1 MAQKRVYSRPCTAA
15 IHSALNILSVTAILS
30 ALTICSG
37 CTYNSDAGLNLAPS
51 EYDYLDSGIVEGTA
65 VARDP
70 DDTGDTEPKSSGLIG
85 YFKEHGYTPEDNE
98 YPEFYAGAY
107 IDPIYGTVLCITDDS
122 EEVMDILRDATGL
135 ENPPVK
141 LVKYSY
147 DELKKASKQIF
158 DLQQEERDAGIEPA
172 PYVISSGVR
181 IKENCLYITIEDP
194 DGVYASG
201 ERSIADDM
209 KKYLPEGFDG
219 AKYSISQN
227 S

>member
-1 MAQKRVYSRPCTAA
+1 MAQKHKLT
-15 IHSALNILSVTAILS
+15 ITGIIAILS
-30 ALTICSG
+30 ALTIFISG
-37 CTYNSDAGLNLAPS
+37 CTSDSDAGLNLSPS

-158 DLQQEERDAGIEPA
+158 DLQQEERDAGIEPT
-172 PYVISSGVR
+172 PYVTSSGVR

-219 AKYSISQN
+219 AKYSISDN

>member
-1 MAQKRVYSRPCTAA
+1 
-15 IHSALNILSVTAILS
+15 
-30 ALTICSG
+30 
-37 CTYNSDAGLNLAPS
+37 
-51 EYDYLDSGIVEGTA
+51 
-65 VARDP
+65 
-70 DDTGDTEPKSSGLIG
+70 
-85 YFKEHGYTPEDNE
+85 
-98 YPEFYAGAY
+98 
-107 IDPIYGTVLCITDDS
+107 
-122 EEVMDILRDATGL
+122 MDILRDATGL

-147 DELKKASKQIF
+147 DELKKASEQIF
-158 DLQQEERDAGIEPA
+158 DLQQDERDAGIEPA

-219 AKYSISQN
+219 AKYSISDN

>member
-1 MAQKRVYSRPCTAA
+1 MAQKR
-15 IHSALNILSVTAILS
+15 ILSMFC
-30 ALTICSG
+30 ALTILFAPAVCCG
-37 CTYNSDAGLNLAPS
+37 CTYNSDAGLNLAPR

-70 DDTGDTEPKSSGLIG
+70 DDTGDSEPKSSGMLG
-85 YFKEHGYTPEDNE
+85 YFKDHDLIPEGSQ
-98 YPEFYAGAY
+98 YPEFYTGAY
-107 IDPIYGTVLCITDDS
+107 IDPVYGTVLCITDDS
-122 EEVMDILRDATGL
+122 DEVMDILRDATGL

-147 DELKKASKQIF
+147 DELKKASKQVF
-158 DLQQEERDAGIEPA
+158 DLQREERDAGIEPT
-172 PYVISSGVR
+172 PYVTSSGVR

-201 ERSIADDM
+201 ERSIAADM

-219 AKYSISQN
+219 AKYSISDN

>member
-1 MAQKRVYSRPCTAA
+1 MARK
-15 IHSALNILSVTAILS
+15 HILSMFC
-30 ALTICSG
+30 ALTLLFAPAVCSG

-65 VARDP
+65 VVRDP
-70 DDTGDTEPKSSGLIG
+70 DDTGDSAPKSSGLIG

-158 DLQQEERDAGIEPA
+158 DLQREERDAGIEPT
-172 PYVISSGVR
+172 PYVTSSGVR

-194 DGVYASG
+194 DGVYASS

-209 KKYLPEGFDG
+209 AKYLPDGFDG
-219 AKYSISQN
+219 AKYSISDN

>member
-1 MAQKRVYSRPCTAA
+1 MAQKRVYSRHCTAA
-15 IHSALNILSVTAILS
+15 INSALNILSVTAILS
-30 ALTICSG
+30 ALTICCG
-37 CTYNSDAGLNLAPS
+37 CTYNSDAGLNLAPR

-70 DDTGDTEPKSSGLIG
+70 DDTGGTEPKSSGLIG
-85 YFKEHGYTPEDNE
+85 YFEEHGYTPEDNE

-172 PYVISSGVR
+172 PYVTSSGVR

>member
-1 MAQKRVYSRPCTAA
+1 MAQKRVYSRHCTAA
-15 IHSALNILSVTAILS
+15 INSALNILSVTAILS
-30 ALTICSG
+30 ALTICCG

-147 DELKKASKQIF
+147 DELKKASEQIF

-172 PYVISSGVR
+172 PYVTSSGVR

-209 KKYLPEGFDG
+209 AKYLPEGFDG

>member
-1 MAQKRVYSRPCTAA
+1 MFC
-15 IHSALNILSVTAILS
+15 
-30 ALTICSG
+30 ALTILFAPAVCCG

-70 DDTGDTEPKSSGLIG
+70 DDTGDFEPKSSGLIG
-85 YFKEHGYTPEDNE
+85 YFEEHGYTPEGNE

-158 DLQQEERDAGIEPA
+158 DLQQEERDAGIEPT
-172 PYVISSGVR
+172 PYVTSSGVR

-219 AKYSISQN
+219 AKYSISDN

>member
-1 MAQKRVYSRPCTAA
+1 MAQKHKLA
-15 IHSALNILSVTAILS
+15 ITGIIAILS
-30 ALTICSG
+30 ALTIFISG
-37 CTYNSDAGLNLAPS
+37 CTSDSDAGLNLAPS

-70 DDTGDTEPKSSGLIG
+70 DDTGGAEPKSSGLIG

-135 ENPPVK
+135 ENPPIKV
-141 LVKYSY
+141 VKYSY
-147 DELKKASKQIF
+147 DELYNLSYSIMEAQKK
-158 DLQQEERDAGIEPA
+158 ERDAGDEPT
-172 PYVISSGVR
+172 PYVSAIGVNV
-181 IKENCLYITIEDP
+181 KEGCLEITIRDP

-209 KKYLPEGFDG
+209 AKYLPEGFDG

>member
-37 CTYNSDAGLNLAPS
+37 CTYNSDAGLNLAPR

-70 DDTGDTEPKSSGLIG
+70 DDTGDSEPKSSGMLG
-85 YFKEHGYTPEDNE
+85 YFKDHDLIPEGSQ
-98 YPEFYAGAY
+98 YPEFYTGAY
-107 IDPIYGTVLCITDDS
+107 IDPVYGTVLCITDDS
-122 EEVMDILRDATGL
+122 EEILDILRDATGL
-135 ENPPVK
+135 ENPPIKV
-141 LVKYSY
+141 VKYSY
-147 DELKKASKQIF
+147 DELYNLSYSIMEAQKN
-158 DLQQEERDAGIEPA
+158 ERDAGDEPTPFVSA
-172 PYVISSGVR
+172 IGVNV
-181 IKENCLYITIEDP
+181 KEGCLEITIRDP

-209 KKYLPEGFDG
+209 AKYLPEGFDG